1 TVRAAAPLAA
11 EICLG
16 RKVSK
21 PEIERLHPTL
31 RSFGERLAGH
41 VQRHTRAFKLASKRL
56 EEAIVGRQAVQARL
70 ADNAT
75 LMYAC
80 ACVLSKLDQQ
90 MARNAS
96 GPRWE
101 RDKAAGLYFLHMA
114 HEQIEENLRRLDRN
128 SDAAMDRAAVAALD
142 CMDTMPNGNY
152 YIHEASPTAKGTG
165 HPVHEAYVKQFPG

>member
-75 LMYAC
+75 LMYAWV
-80 ACVLSKLDQQ
+80 CVLAKLDRL
-90 MARNAS
+90 MARGAS
-96 GPRWE
+96 GPKWE
-101 RDKAAGLYFLHMA
+101 RDNAAGLYFIPMA
-114 HEQIEENLRRLDRN
+114 HEHIQ
-128 SDAAMDRAAVAALD
+128 
-142 CMDTMPNGNY
+142 
-152 YIHEASPTAKGTG
+152 
-165 HPVHEAYVKQFPG
+165 